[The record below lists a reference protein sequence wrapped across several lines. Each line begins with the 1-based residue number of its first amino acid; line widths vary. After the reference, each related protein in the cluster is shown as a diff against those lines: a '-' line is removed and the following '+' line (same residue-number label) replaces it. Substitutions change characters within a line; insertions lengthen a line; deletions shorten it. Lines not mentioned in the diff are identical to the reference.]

1 MALTKRAEEE
11 DSTIHSTPHSP
22 WILATA
28 LALACV
34 CILAV
39 LGLGCHIHRPG
50 CSSSGSKSPFSDLSP
65 TFQSAKLAFSKTPPE
80 EASTPER
87 RTENRGTRSRDL
99 SPKDGLTKGTTGSR
113 AHKFAEW
120 EGRNRP
126 AGSVAVTEHLVE
138 VGTGDMDE
146 EDNDMV
152 YECPGL
158 APHGEMVVTNPFF
171 MSHQLTGERGKD
183 TKAPCPVNVNNNM
196 RHGSINRNLH

>member
-1 MALTKRAEEE
+1 MALTKRSEEN
-11 DSTIHSTPHSP
+11 SIHSMPNSP

-28 LALACV
+28 LALALV

-39 LGLGCHIHRPG
+39 LGLGCHLHGPRSCPPA
-50 CSSSGSKSPFSDLSP
+50 GSKSPFSDLSP

-80 EASTPER
+80 ERPAASE
-87 RTENRGTRSRDL
+87 EGASNGFIHN
-99 SPKDGLTKGTTGSR
+99 GTTGSR

-126 AGSVAVTEHLVE
+126 AGSVAVTEHLVDVAGE
-138 VGTGDMDE
+138 VEE

-171 MSHQLTGERGKD
+171 MSQELSVEREKV

-196 RHGSINRNLH
+196 RHGSINRNLR